1 MKRFFYI
8 LALLSMTAIATA
20 QNTKVTQGTNVDLP
34 KYKYAYVMQTSGVT
48 SGGGPSMIVLRKFIL
63 ENPIKTINPAEM
75 ISGHM
80 MKMGFRILPS
90 VNPNFEDKTLI
101 VSYGYVENEF
111 SSSIVMIQMR
121 DAKTQN
127 LAISFETEGDGLDD
141 SDDIQDAIQQS
152 MKMFQYYYA
161 PAIHGY
167 LSEVYKTR
175 IFMAL
180 VNETPNVVNHVTL
193 RVTYYTPED
202 EFVHEQT
209 VHIDKTIYSS
219 QSKNITIKRD
229 KEAQNKKL
237 KFKMDVVD
245 YN

>member
-20 QNTKVTQGTNVDLP
+20 QNTKVTQGTNVDLQ
-34 KYKYAYVMQTSGVT
+34 KYKYAYVMPTSGVT
-48 SGGGPSMIVLRKFIL
+48 SGGGFGMIVMRTFII
-63 ENPIKTINPAEM
+63 EDPIKTINPAEI
-75 ISGHM
+75 ISGHLM
-80 MKMGFRILPS
+80 QIGFTVLPS
-90 VNPNFEDKTLI
+90 FNPDFEDTTLI
-101 VSYGYVENEF
+101 VSYGYTGSGNK
-111 SSSIVMIQMR
+111 VMIQMR
-121 DAKTQN
+121 DAKTQE
-127 LAISFETEGDGLDD
+127 LAISFETMGKGMDD
-141 SDDIQDAIQQS
+141 SDAIQNAIQES